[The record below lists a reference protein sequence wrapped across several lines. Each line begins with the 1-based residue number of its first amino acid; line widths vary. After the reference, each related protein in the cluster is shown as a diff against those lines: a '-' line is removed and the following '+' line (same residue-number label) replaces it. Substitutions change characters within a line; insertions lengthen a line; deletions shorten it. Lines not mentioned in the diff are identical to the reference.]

1 MIKTFITSRLRMLA
15 YYDIVGFGS
24 VKYSSG
30 SGQKVV
36 RICQKVVRIC
46 QKVVRTCQK
55 VVRICQKVFI
65 RQKVVRICQKVFI
78 RQNSGSTIM
87 DLLYI

>member
-46 QKVVRTCQK
+46 QKVVR
-55 VVRICQKVFI
+55 ICQKVFI

-78 RQNSGSTIM
+78 RQKSGSTIWI
-87 DLLYI
+87 YFTFSFQ